1 MIRRRLLV
9 LLSAAVL
16 HGCPLDTTVEV
27 GSDNPDVGQGEPR
40 DDAVVARADAAP
52 DVAPPSPDGP
62 LTDAVPPIP
71 DALVP
76 SLDLTVDPKADGAP
90 PVRDAFV
97 PTPDAFVPT
106 PDAFV
111 PTPDAFVPTPDALVP
126 TPDAFVPTPDALV
139 PTPDAF
145 VPTPDAF
152 VSMLDAFVPPPD
164 ASVSVVDAFVPVVD
178 AFVAVIDAFVPVVDA
193 FVPDLDAAVPVVDA
207 AVPAACA
214 PGEYKTCVTSCVPVG
229 LQNCV
234 GDQWGACLGTVDCSA
249 PRCAD
254 TNRDQCPLPECSFNQ
269 TRQCLDGC
277 FQGTQSCVANHWA
290 VCPHA
295 AVACGD
301 PVCAAAEPPACPAA
315 CADGG
320 VRPCVDGCF
329 HGRQICAAGA
339 WGVCQ
344 DLQVRCDDAACAA
357 QFSATCNP
365 TVCVP
370 GTVRGCTDACWAG
383 AESCVDGHWTAC
395 SDVIYR
401 CNVPVCVT
409 ANPAAC
415 P

>member
-97 PTPDAFVPT
+97 PTPDAFV
-106 PDAFV
+106 
-111 PTPDAFVPTPDALVP
+111 
-126 TPDAFVPTPDALV
+126 
-139 PTPDAF
+139 
-145 VPTPDAF
+145 
-152 VSMLDAFVPPPD
+152 SMLDAFVPPPD

-207 AVPAACA
+207 AIPAACA

-301 PVCAAAEPPACPAA
+301 PACAAAEPPACPAA